1 MGGQEMREIT
11 LQDIPF
17 STVQTALQ
25 KAARIV
31 DPMSGIIKAI
41 MPNWLETGDAEVF
54 AYGAVAGQ
62 AAPLTL
68 MPRFLFSGGAS
79 LDKDQSIAAAIGEGV
94 ERYSAAY
101 VDRDCLVYGSY
112 DELSEDA
119 IHPIDF
125 NLYSKSQYDTE
136 GFPFQPFTTK
146 SKLSWTWGFSIQHK
160 KPVLVPAS
168 LTYLPLYVD
177 DVEREARITATTST
191 GLACGNTL
199 EEAILS
205 AMGEVVERDSL
216 VCFWLNR
223 MPVTRIIVDEGSG
236 IFESYTTRLS
246 KPGLEYQICEVTTD
260 LGIPTVFTLLTGNS
274 TDGPMVNAG
283 SQANLSPTRATLK
296 SLVEAAQG
304 RPYIRF
310 IIKSNPGWEYKPDFS
325 TVNSFQDHAAF
336 YTRAPQHRDA
346 LDFIGEPIT
355 VKNLSEIPDLST
367 GSPRGDIEIY
377 LKLLAKRGLDV
388 VVVDMTSPDIEDVGL
403 KVVRV
408 LIPGLQL
415 LHGDHRYPHLG
426 GKRIYGMRQALG
438 FGEGVVTERDLNP
451 YPHPLP

>member
-1 MGGQEMREIT
+1 MREIA
-11 LQDIPF
+11 LHDVAF
-17 STVQTALQ
+17 SAARASLE

-31 DPMSGIIKAI
+31 DPRCGIVKAI

-54 AYGAVAGQ
+54 AYGAVGCQ
-62 AAPLTL
+62 ASPLNL
-68 MPRFLFSGGAS
+68 NPRFVFAGGAS
-79 LDKDQSIAAAIGEGV
+79 LDKDQSIAAAIGEAV

-101 VDRDCLVYGSY
+101 VDPDDLVYASY
-112 DELSEDA
+112 DELHDEA
-119 IHPIDF
+119 IHPFKF
-125 NLYSKSQYDTE
+125 NLYSKNQYEAE
-136 GFPFQPFTTK
+136 GFPFKPFTPE
-146 SKLSWTWGFSIQHK
+146 SKLSWTWGFSLQQN
-160 KPVLVPAS
+160 KPVLVPGT
-168 LTYLPLYVD
+168 LTYLPLYVE
-177 DVEREARITATTST
+177 DVGREARITASTST
-191 GLACGNTL
+191 GLACGNTM

-205 AMGEVVERDSL
+205 AIGEVVERDSL

-223 MPVTRIIVDEGSG
+223 IPVTRIVVDEASW
-236 IFESYTTRLS
+236 IFESYATRLS

-310 IIKSNPGWEYKPDFS
+310 IIKTNPGWEYKPDFS
-325 TVNSFQDHAAF
+325 TLNSFQDHAAF
-336 YTRAPQHRDA
+336 YTRAPQHLDA
-346 LDFIGEPIT
+346 LDFIGQPVR

-367 GSPRGDIEIY
+367 GSPKGDIEVF
-377 LKLLAKRGLDV
+377 LKLLAKHDLDV
-388 VVVDMTSPDIEDVGL
+388 IVIDLTPPDIEEIGL

-426 GKRIYGMRQALG
+426 GTRIYGMRQALG
-438 FGEGVVTERDLNP
+438 FWGGVVTERDLNP

>member
-1 MGGQEMREIT
+1 MREIA

-17 STVQTALQ
+17 STAQTTLQ

-31 DPMSGIIKAI
+31 DPTCGIIKAI

-68 MPRFLFSGGAS
+68 GPRFLFSGGAS

-101 VDRDCLVYGSY
+101 VETDRLVYGSY

-119 IHPIDF
+119 IHPLSF

-146 SKLSWTWGFSIQHK
+146 TKLSWTWGFSLQHK
-160 KPVLVPAS
+160 KLVLVPAS

-177 DVEREARITATTST
+177 DIQREGRITATTST
-191 GLACGNTL
+191 GLACGNTI

-223 MPVTRIIVDEGSG
+223 MPVTRIVVDEGSS
-236 IFESYTTRLS
+236 IFEPYTTRLA
-246 KPGLEYQICEVTTD
+246 KPGLVYQICEVTTD
-260 LGIPTVFTLLTGNS
+260 LGIPTMFTLLTGNS
-274 TDGPMVNAG
+274 TDGRMVNAG

-310 IIKSNPGWEYKPDFS
+310 IIKSDPGWQYKPDFS

-336 YTRAPQHRDA
+336 YTRAPQHQGA
-346 LDFIGEPIT
+346 LDFIAAPIR

-367 GSPRGDIEIY
+367 GSPRGDIEVY
-377 LKLLAKRGLDV
+377 LKLLAKHDLDV
-388 VVVDMTSPDIEDVGL
+388 IVVDLTPPDIDEIGL

-415 LHGDHRYPHLG
+415 LHGDHRFPHLG
-426 GKRIYGMRQALG
+426 GKRLYGMRQALG
-438 FGEGVVTERDLNP
+438 FGEGVVSERDLNP